1 MTFRRKAQIAVA
13 ATDMVAILVA
23 SMLAAQMRLGM
34 WYGSG
39 METYYAMTFVLCA
52 VTFFSAW
59 GHGIYRETSWVSSRI
74 LLAGSYGVFLTI
86 LLSYLLGGSP
96 IVSRQWLLTTWLGS
110 SVLLI
115 SFRVCAKNLVRV
127 VRVRQD
133 RIFRVLIVGA
143 NPRGV
148 ALAKDLEQTN
158 KGSFVVGFLDDYLR
172 PGSEPL
178 PKIKVIGHPQ
188 DLKEIAGKENVDE
201 VVLISGALSWE
212 SERVMAE
219 TAVLSANQWETRIAP
234 SFSELLSNSSE
245 IGYRG
250 HLPLF
255 TVHPLRLRGFN
266 IWWKTTV
273 EFTISGS
280 IGLILSPLWAG
291 VFLKSKLYG
300 VNFLHEELVQGVG
313 GKNFAFLSFGPEVVS
328 SNSVLRRLPA
338 LLNVLKGQMS
348 LVGPTPM
355 PVTDAVEFHQMR
367 PDIVTMRPGL
377 TGLWRFHEDKIGFS
391 ERATIDLA
399 YVRNYSI
406 FLDIKIMMQTITL
419 VWLRWLRSDESLSRW
434 MPAED

>member
-1 MTFRRKAQIAVA
+1 MTFRRKAQVVVA

-23 SMLAAQMRLGM
+23 SMVAAQMRLGM

-110 SVLLI
+110 SVLLL

-133 RIFRVLIVGA
+133 RVFRVLIVGA

-280 IGLILSPLWAG
+280 IGLFLSPLWAG

-355 PVTDAVEFHQMR
+355 PVTDAVESHQMR
-367 PDIVTMRPGL
+367 PGIVTMRPGL

-434 MPAED
+434 MPAKD

>member
-1 MTFRRKAQIAVA
+1 MTFSRKAQIAVA
-13 ATDMVAILVA
+13 AADMVAILVA

-39 METYYAMTFVLCA
+39 METYYAVTFVLCV

-110 SVLLI
+110 SVLLL

-133 RIFRVLIVGA
+133 RVFRVLIVGA

-158 KGSFVVGFLDDYLR
+158 KGSLVVGFLDDYLR

-188 DLKEIAGKENVDE
+188 DLKGIAGKENVDE

-245 IGYRG
+245 IAYRG

-434 MPAED
+434 MPAKD

>member
-1 MTFRRKAQIAVA
+1 MTFSRKAQIAVA
-13 ATDMVAILVA
+13 AADMVAILVA

-39 METYYAMTFVLCA
+39 MENYYAMTFVLCA

-110 SVLLI
+110 SVLLL

-127 VRVRQD
+127 FRVRQD
-133 RIFRVLIVGA
+133 RVFRVLIVGA

-245 IGYRG
+245 IAYRG

-266 IWWKTTV
+266 IWWKTIV

-280 IGLILSPLWAG
+280 IGLFLSPLWAG

>member
-1 MTFRRKAQIAVA
+1 MTFSRKAQIAVA

-39 METYYAMTFVLCA
+39 MENYYAMTFVLCA

-110 SVLLI
+110 SVLLL

-127 VRVRQD
+127 FRVRQD
-133 RIFRVLIVGA
+133 RVFRVLIVGA

-245 IGYRG
+245 IAYRG

-266 IWWKTTV
+266 IWWKTIV

-280 IGLILSPLWAG
+280 IGLFLSPLWAG

>member
-23 SMLAAQMRLGM
+23 SMIAAQMRLGM

-39 METYYAMTFVLCA
+39 METYYVMTFVLCA
-52 VTFFSAW
+52 ITFFSAW

-110 SVLLI
+110 SVLLL

-133 RIFRVLIVGA
+133 RVFRVLIVGA
-143 NPRGV
+143 NPKGV

-280 IGLILSPLWAG
+280 IGLFLSPLWAG

-328 SNSVLRRLPA
+328 SNWVLRRLPA

-355 PVTDAVEFHQMR
+355 PVTDAVESHQMR
-367 PDIVTMRPGL
+367 PGIVTMRPGL

-434 MPAED
+434 MPAKD